1 MSRSVMTFKEEME
14 LQGIF
19 FIVIMTIIWFFGE
32 PLIEYWNFSID
43 FIVQKITTTRL
54 FVYTIAIINILI
66 PLGILGYVYFNFGKL
81 KFIYSII
88 FLEWLD
94 FVITGNNRLIEI
106 LIQLSS
112 WMFGSV

>member
-1 MSRSVMTFKEEME
+1 MTFKEEME

-32 PLIEYWNFSID
+32 PLIEYWNFSIN
-43 FIVQKITTTRL
+43 FIIKEITTTRL
-54 FVYTIAIINILI
+54 FVYTIAILNILI
-66 PLGILGYVYFNFGKL
+66 PLSILGYIYFNFGKL

-94 FVITGNNRLIEI
+94 FTITGNNKLIEV
-106 LIQLSS
+106 LIRLFN
-112 WMFGSV
+112 WMFESI